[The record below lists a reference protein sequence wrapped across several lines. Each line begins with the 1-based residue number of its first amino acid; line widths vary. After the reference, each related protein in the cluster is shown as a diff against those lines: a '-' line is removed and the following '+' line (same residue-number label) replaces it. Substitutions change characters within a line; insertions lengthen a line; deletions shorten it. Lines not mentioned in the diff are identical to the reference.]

1 MIGPDHRTH
10 FILYVFYGVHDRG
23 WQEVDVILAWNC
35 VVIYVLCE
43 ALYCHAGKF
52 QVRYFARNVWLSY
65 VHEPRRDEQNLLPFK
80 TITWVS

>member
-1 MIGPDHRTH
+1 MGSMT
-10 FILYVFYGVHDRG
+10 
-23 WQEVDVILAWNC
+23 VDETGQSKRLTLFLAWNC

-52 QVRYFARNVWLSY
+52 QVRHFARNDKLSY
-65 VHEPRRDEQNLLPFK
+65 VHESRKDEQNFLPFK